1 MQISSISRAALAV
14 LIFGALACSA
24 DRIQS
29 PSGAALSPGPASL
42 GAVDQSAA
50 ATYNWHAGDAFL
62 IALNPA
68 FGPDVA
74 EASNGERVELQG
86 TGTLGI
92 HPQSATGGGTFVH
105 KNAAGGV
112 IGSGS
117 WRVTELLSFQ
127 SYGTGTTP
135 PTFNAGKAQFRV
147 QIQPTGATF
156 VREGILDVECEV
168 PGSTVPGGT
177 EEGIRLV
184 VPGVAN
190 FNESVG
196 GNTLFIKTS

>member
-1 MQISSISRAALAV
+1 MQVSSISRAALAV
-14 LIFGALACSA
+14 LLSGALACST

-29 PSGAALSPGPASL
+29 PSGAALSPGPASF
-42 GAVDQSAA
+42 GAVDQGAA

-62 IALNPA
+62 IAVNPA
-68 FGPDVA
+68 FGPAVA
-74 EASNGERVELQG
+74 EASNGERVELKG

-117 WRVTELLSFQ
+117 WRVTDLLSFQ

-135 PTFNAGKAQFRV
+135 PTWNAGKAQFRV
-147 QIQPTGATF
+147 ELSPTGASF
-156 VREGILDVECEV
+156 VRGGILDVECHL
-168 PGSTVPGGT
+168 PGSTVPGGI

-190 FNESVG
+190 FNMSVG

>member
-1 MQISSISRAALAV
+1 MQVSTISRATFAV
-14 LIFGALACSA
+14 LLSGALACSA

-29 PSGAALSPGPASL
+29 PSATALSPGPASF
-42 GAVDQSAA
+42 GAVDQNEAA
-50 ATYNWHAGDAFL
+50 SYNWHAGDAFL

-74 EASNGERVELQG
+74 EASNGERVELRG

-105 KNAAGGV
+105 RNAAGDV

-147 QIQPTGATF
+147 QITPTGAPF
-156 VREGILDVECEV
+156 VLEGILDVECRL
-168 PGSTVPGGT
+168 PGSKVPGGT

-190 FNESVG
+190 FNKSVS

>member
-1 MQISSISRAALAV
+1 MKVSSISRAALAV
-14 LIFGALACSA
+14 LVSGALACSA

-29 PSGAALSPGPASL
+29 PSAAASSPGPASF
-42 GAVDQSAA
+42 GAVDQNEA

-62 IALNPA
+62 IAINPA
-68 FGPDVA
+68 FGPAVA
-74 EASNGERVELQG
+74 EASNGERVELKG

-92 HPQSATGGGTFVH
+92 QPKSATGGGTFVH
-105 KNAAGGV
+105 RSATGAV

-117 WRVTELLSFQ
+117 WSVTELLSFQ

-147 QIQPTGATF
+147 LITPTGASFTLD
-156 VREGILDVECEV
+156 GLLDVECHL
-168 PGSTVPGGT
+168 PGSKTPGGT
-177 EEGIRLV
+177 EEGVRLV

-190 FNESVG
+190 FNKSVG